1 MQCCC
6 KFAVMLML
14 FVLSSVEMYVMAAV
28 AAAAVIA
35 LCVRPSS
42 KGEARQYLL
51 AGVLC
56 DFDGAGDNGLVMSA
70 GDYALEQTILME
82 CLDNGDVLLTRR
94 GLAGM
99 TDAGAVSL
107 AISVIG
113 YDVTIEE
120 RLVEKSGGQPVNT
133 ALFTFDFLAPERYHI
148 HYISEQTASATAFTL
163 HNRPGLHLS
172 RSLRLNS

>member
-1 MQCCC
+1 
-6 KFAVMLML
+6 ML

-35 LCVRPSS
+35 LCVKPSS

-51 AGVLC
+51 GGVLC
-56 DFDGAGDNGLVMSA
+56 DFDGDGGVEASDDDSA
-70 GDYALEQTILME
+70 FGPTIIME
-82 CLDNGDVLLTRR
+82 CLDNGNVLLTRR
-94 GLAGM
+94 GLSGM

-107 AISVIG
+107 AISVVG

-120 RLVEKSGGQPVNT
+120 RLVEKSGGLPVNT
-133 ALFTFDFLAPERYHI
+133 ALFTLDFLAPERYHI
-148 HYISEQTASATAFTL
+148 HYISEQTASASAFTL

-172 RSLRLNS
+172 RTLRLDS